1 MRSLRAARALAAVVT
16 VALLLA
22 AAAQAAPAEA
32 PKKRF
37 NAADQSAARA
47 AVLKAH
53 DLGAGWKGSV
63 KKGAV
68 QTPSSCPG
76 WKPKQADLVITGVAE
91 SEYAAQGAYVYSS
104 AQVYKTK
111 RMVALDWRRTVTG
124 MPMRCVS
131 WQFAQGAGEKLKV
144 ISVKRLPFPKL
155 APYTA
160 RFRVVV
166 DYDGSSAARMIID
179 AVGVGRGRTGVTIGL
194 IAPYAQRAQAD
205 AVELRL
211 ARLVLSRI
219 KT

>member
-22 AAAQAAPAEA
+22 AAAQASLAET
-32 PKKRF
+32 PKRTF
-37 NAADQSAARA
+37 NTADQSAARA
-47 AVLKAH
+47 AVLKAR
-53 DLGAGWKGSV
+53 DLGAGWRGGL
-63 KKGAV
+63 KKATV

-76 WKPKQADLVITGVAE
+76 WKPKQADLVVTGVAE
-91 SEYAAQGAYVYSS
+91 SEYSADGAYVYSS

-111 RMVALDWRRTVTG
+111 KMVALDWRRTVTG

-131 WQFAQGAGEKLKV
+131 WEFAQGAGEKLKV
-144 ISVKRLPFPKL
+144 ISVKRMPFPKL

-166 DYDGSSAARMIID
+166 DYDGNPAARMVID

-205 AVELRL
+205 AAEVRL